1 MIQDERNDGSM
12 APRTSRNMMKR
23 RKRNMMKRRLMTLA
37 VMCISAL
44 VITIFWNNNQV
55 DAEIIAVEQKPAP
68 IEANDKITSS
78 KPQETT
84 PIKPQEI
91 TPAKPQEITSV
102 DTNNRKDIIKEEIEV
117 KPPVKTSNS
126 NTEEKLPP
134 DLNDIL
140 ILINKKNG
148 FPSDYKPNDLTVPN
162 VRFSFEGPHEK
173 QNMRKEAAQALE
185 SLFKAA
191 EKEGI
196 YLYAVSGFR
205 SYSRQQ
211 AIYKNNVK
219 KLGQIE
225 ADRISAKPGHSEHQT
240 GFAMDIT
247 SKAAGFALSEEFAFT
262 REGEWVAENA
272 HKYGYIIRYEKGK
285 EHLTGYKY
293 EPWHLRYVGADAAKE
308 IYEKDLT
315 LEAYLEG
322 KALSQNR

>member
-1 MIQDERNDGSM
+1 
-12 APRTSRNMMKR
+12 
-23 RKRNMMKRRLMTLA
+23 MMKRRLLTLA

-55 DAEIIAVEQKPAP
+55 DAKVIAIEQKPAP

-78 KPQETT
+78 KPQE
-84 PIKPQEI
+84 I
-91 TPAKPQEITSV
+91 TPV
-102 DTNNRKDIIKEEIEV
+102 DTNNREDIIKEEIEV

-134 DLNDIL
+134 TQKDLNDIL
-140 ILINKKNG
+140 ILVNKTNG

-185 SLFKAA
+185 SLFKSA
-191 EKEGI
+191 EREGI

-211 AIYKNNVK
+211 AIYKNNVQ

-225 ADRISAKPGHSEHQT
+225 ADRVSAKSGHSEHQT
-240 GFAMDIT
+240 GLAMDIT
-247 SKAAGFALSEEFAFT
+247 SKGAGFALSEEFAFT

>member
-1 MIQDERNDGSM
+1 MIQDKRNDGSM
-12 APRTSRNMMKR
+12 APRTSKRSKMNMMKR
-23 RKRNMMKRRLMTLA
+23 RKRNMMKRRLLTLA

-44 VITIFWNNNQV
+44 VIGIFWNNNQV
-55 DAEIIAVEQKPAP
+55 DAKVIAVEQKPAP

-78 KPQETT
+78 KPQE
-84 PIKPQEI
+84 I
-91 TPAKPQEITSV
+91 TPV
-102 DTNNRKDIIKEEIEV
+102 DTNNREDIIKEEIEV

-134 DLNDIL
+134 TQKDLNDIL
-140 ILINKKNG
+140 ILINKEIG
-148 FPSDYKPNDLTVPN
+148 FPSDYKPTDLTVPN

-191 EKEGI
+191 EREGF

-211 AIYKNNVK
+211 AIYKNSVE

-240 GFAMDIT
+240 GLAMDIT
-247 SKAAGFALSEEFAFT
+247 SKGAGFALSEDFAFT
-262 REGEWVAENA
+262 RDGEWVAENA

-308 IYEKDLT
+308 IYDKDLT
-315 LEAYLEG
+315 LETYLEG